1 MQSVETYLTAP
12 TAGLYGNRAAITA
25 HKVAIVVCEKLGAHD
40 LRAKLLVRLA
50 EIIDGY

>member
-12 TAGLYGNRAAITA
+12 TAGLYGSQPAITA
-25 HKVAIVVCEKLGAHD
+25 HKVAIGVCEKLGADD
-40 LRAKLLVRLA
+40 LRAKLIVRLA